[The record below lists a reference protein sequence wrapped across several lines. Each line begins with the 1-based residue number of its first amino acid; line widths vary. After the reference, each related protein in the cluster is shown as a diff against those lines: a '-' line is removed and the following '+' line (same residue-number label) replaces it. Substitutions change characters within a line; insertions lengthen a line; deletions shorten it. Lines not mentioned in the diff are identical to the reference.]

1 MTGSTVGPVQKG
13 LVAGFRP
20 QVMVGVGD
28 PDKIVL
34 APSGTFFV
42 DYTAGTQYRN
52 DSAGAGAGSEWAAL
66 T

>member
-1 MTGSTVGPVQKG
+1 MTGSTMGPVQKG

-28 PDKIVL
+28 PDNIVL
-34 APSGTFFV
+34 APSGTFYV
-42 DYTAGTQYRN
+42 DYAAGAQYRN
-52 DSAGAGAGSEWAAL
+52 DSAGAGAGSEWITL